1 MSVIEDTRDIY
12 QRAIDAFGEEH
23 QIGKAIEECAEFIV
37 AVSKKTEWIVVNG
50 AVVDVNNFSERVI
63 DEIADVTIMM
73 RQMRV
78 MLGKDVVDE
87 RIKQKLARLEQLIAD
102 AGDK

>member
-23 QIGKAIEECAEFIV
+23 QIGKAIEECAEFIKAV
-37 AVSKKTEWIVVNG
+37 AMPVPVGEGDRVV
-50 AVVDVNNFSERVI
+50 
-63 DEIADVTIMM
+63 DEIADVFIMM
-73 RQMRV
+73 HQMRL
-78 MLGKDVVDE
+78 MWGSRVVDE
-87 RIKQKLARLEQLIAD
+87 RIAFKLKRLEQLIAD